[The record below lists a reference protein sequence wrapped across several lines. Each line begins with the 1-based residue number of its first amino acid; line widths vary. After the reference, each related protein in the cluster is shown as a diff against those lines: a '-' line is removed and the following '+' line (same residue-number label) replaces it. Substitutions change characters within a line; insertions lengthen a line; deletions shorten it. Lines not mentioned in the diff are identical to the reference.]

1 MNHELNLFGVYV
13 APFVGD
19 LLCAALIFFILR
31 GLLARTRLSGRVWH
45 PALFELCLFVFV
57 LTATVYLP

>member
-1 MNHELNLFGVYV
+1 MNHELNIFGVYV

-31 GLLARTRLSGRVWH
+31 GLLARTRLSARVWH
-45 PALFELCLFVFV
+45 PALFEVCLFVFV